1 MDFDP
6 EALRMA
12 LATMPD
18 FDRAVF
24 DRARFDGL
32 DYEQIAAELDM
43 SVDEVE
49 RRLVAAIFHL
59 IRTVGPPK

>member
-6 EALRMA
+6 EALRRA

-18 FDRAVF
+18 SDRAVF

-32 DYEQIAAELDM
+32 DYEQIAAELDI

-49 RRLVAAIFHL
+49 RRLVAGMLHL